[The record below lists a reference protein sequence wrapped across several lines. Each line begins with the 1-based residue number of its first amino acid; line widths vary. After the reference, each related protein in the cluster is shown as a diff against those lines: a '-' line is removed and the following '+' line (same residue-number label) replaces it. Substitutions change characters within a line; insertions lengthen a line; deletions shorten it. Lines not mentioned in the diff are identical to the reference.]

1 DGLKS
6 AHTDLGT
13 HEESR
18 FDNISKKIKLEDLS
32 DLMKDTRSAFF
43 TLDAPTN
50 EPIIVTDKSEE
61 EEAEKHKEAHA
72 ASHNKPVDTSASHPP
87 FPKSVQLQELKDQL
101 LVTSLKPELSNLLA
115 SHDFAS
121 SIPSELKEL
130 PSKITTL
137 SGEIQELRRHV
148 QGMEIELPDF
158 KWELPAEFLALPSQI
173 LSIYAKLQTL
183 DTLTSLLNKVSNTLT
198 RFSSIMENASHT
210 AKSKGVSLV
219 GPTTASPAEE
229 EKNTNP
235 TIKDAETTNLHD
247 ELVGLLGIDI
257 VTQIHIP
264 ITLQLYRED
273 GINKVIPNV
282 KVSGL
287 HLAEWKEDVQACPD
301 RKEKGWKTIYRL
313 IKTRMKYLNQTEK
326 ELKFDFNKP
335 FKEQDP
341 LNELNDLA
349 KKKRKR
355 TGDLKD
361 HFGLTKKH
369 KSSIQHEEEEEI
381 VRFSSCALRSLSRLR
396 SKGSL
401 VSALQILRRLRSIF
415 TSVYAA
421 DQKLKK
427 AYVKSFNSAWLTIPS

>member
-1 DGLKS
+1 
-6 AHTDLGT
+6 
-13 HEESR
+13 
-18 FDNISKKIKLEDLS
+18 
-32 DLMKDTRSAFF
+32 MKDTRSAFF

-61 EEAEKHKEAHA
+61 EEAEKHEEAHA
-72 ASHNKPVDTSASHPP
+72 ASHNEPVDTSASHPP

-121 SIPSELKEL
+121 SIPSKLKEL

-137 SGEIQELRRHV
+137 SREIQELRRHV
-148 QGMEIELPDF
+148 QGMEIELPGDLNDIPTKLETF
-158 KWELPAEFLALPSQI
+158 TSIVSSLMSHIVELKTLKWELPA
-173 LSIYAKLQTL
+173 
-183 DTLTSLLNKVSNTLT
+183 D
-198 RFSSIMENASHT
+198 IMENASHT

-247 ELVGLLGIDI
+247 ELVDLLGIDI

-335 FKEQDP
+335 LKEQDP

-349 KKKRKR
+349 NKKRKR

-361 HFGLTKKH
+361 HFGSTKKH
-369 KSSIQHEEEEEI
+369 KSSVQHEKE
-381 VRFSSCALRSLSRLR
+381 VH
-396 SKGSL
+396 
-401 VSALQILRRLRSIF
+401 
-415 TSVYAA
+415 
-421 DQKLKK
+421 
-427 AYVKSFNSAWLTIPS
+427 

>member
-1 DGLKS
+1 S
-6 AHTDLGT
+6 
-13 HEESR
+13 EE
-18 FDNISKKIKLEDLS
+18 LETEKD
-32 DLMKDTRSAFF
+32 KDT
-43 TLDAPTN
+43 
-50 EPIIVTDKSEE
+50 
-61 EEAEKHKEAHA
+61 HA
-72 ASHNKPVDTSASHPP
+72 TSHDVPKDTSAPHPP
-87 FPKSVQLQELKDQL
+87 SPKSAQIQELMSQVHLLQSQKDKLEPEKAKAKADIASLKAMPSYLDINQLIEL
-101 LVTSLKPELSNLLA
+101 LVTSLKHELSNLLA

-137 SGEIQELRRHV
+137 SREIQELRRHV

-173 LSIYAKLQTL
+173 LSVYAKLQTL

-198 RFSSIMENASHT
+198 RFASIMENASHT

-235 TIKDAETTNLHD
+235 TIKDAETTNMHD
-247 ELVGLLGIDI
+247 ELVDLLGIDI
-257 VTQIHIP
+257 VTQIHSP

-273 GINKVIPNV
+273 GIIKVISNV

-301 RKEKGWKTIYRL
+301 RKEKGWKTIYGL
-313 IKTRMKYLNQTEK
+313 IKTRMEYLNQTEK

-335 FKEQDP
+335 LKEQDP

-349 KKKRKR
+349 NKKRKR

-361 HFGLTKKH
+361 HFGSTKKH
-369 KSSIQHEEEEEI
+369 KSSIQHEEE
-381 VRFSSCALRSLSRLR
+381 VH
-396 SKGSL
+396 
-401 VSALQILRRLRSIF
+401 
-415 TSVYAA
+415 
-421 DQKLKK
+421 
-427 AYVKSFNSAWLTIPS
+427 